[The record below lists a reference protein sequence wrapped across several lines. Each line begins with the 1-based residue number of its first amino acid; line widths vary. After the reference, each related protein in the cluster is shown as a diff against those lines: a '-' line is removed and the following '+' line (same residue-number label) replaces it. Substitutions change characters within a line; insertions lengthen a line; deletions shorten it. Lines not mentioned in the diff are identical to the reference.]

1 MLVSRAAVSNIT
13 GTRRDD
19 RGLIIL
25 ATKVQHTIVTGA
37 FIALLCVSSASA
49 ESNQPST
56 AKLGTPQVAITG
68 AVIEADPGS
77 LFNYAGEVGQTLKF
91 NVVGSDAGAIWGDGT
106 YTSDSALAVA
116 AVHAGALKVGQ
127 AGVVTV
133 EIVPGLDSYAGV
145 ARNGVVSISYGPW
158 QVSYRIVG
166 AEATSAAQVQRAPEN
181 LTVYRGQ
188 NGTLLEFEVTGSTTE
203 SVWGDDIYTD
213 DSSIAA
219 AAVHAGALQPGQTG
233 IVVIEVMPGQASYSG
248 SQANGVASRNYG
260 PWDGSFKFVLNVDA
274 KVQSKLSN

>member
-1 MLVSRAAVSNIT
+1 M
-13 GTRRDD
+13 
-19 RGLIIL
+19 